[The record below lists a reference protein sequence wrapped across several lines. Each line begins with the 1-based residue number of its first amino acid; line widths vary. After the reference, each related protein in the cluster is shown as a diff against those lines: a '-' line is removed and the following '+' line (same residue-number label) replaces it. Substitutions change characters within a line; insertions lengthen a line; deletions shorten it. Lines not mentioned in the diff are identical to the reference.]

1 MQQSIFN
8 VTVKEAAKILFE
20 TVCTPGHTDLGW
32 VVQRT
37 APDLLKKDRETKM
50 PRTFQRVVKESS
62 CPVILNSIYEKAV
75 LNLLM
80 KEGKDTDIYQAGE
93 NYMPLEY
100 GPNNIFI
107 GLYKGEPVLQYRPND
122 KSIVRPKTTYFV
134 DGKETAKDLIKG
146 YLPKDKL
153 PTNQGTDRPVFWRKV
168 YLRNVVELTLDH
180 KKYILLDG
188 GQAV

>member
-1 MQQSIFN
+1 MKQSIFH
-8 VTVKEAAKILFE
+8 VTVKEAARILFE
-20 TVCTPGHTDLGW
+20 TECIPGHTDLGW

-37 APDLLKKDRETKM
+37 APDTNQKCRDTKA
-50 PRTFQRVVKESS
+50 PRFFEKIVKVSS

-75 LNLLM
+75 ENLLI
-80 KEGKDTDIYQAGE
+80 KEGKDTDLYQKGR

-107 GLYKGEPVLQYRPND
+107 GMFEGEPVLQYRPND
-122 KSIVRPKTTYFV
+122 KSIVRPKTVYFV
-134 DGKETAKDLIKG
+134 DGKETAKELIKG

-168 YLRNVVELTLDH
+168 YLRNISEFSFDH
-180 KKYILLDG
+180 AKYILLDG